1 MACWMRGRKRDLPCW
16 KPLESNMEEIR
27 EVESHTSFKK
37 RWSMKEIMREKNP
50 GNALWKG
57 LNKLK
62 ELSCRSFLC
71 SSAFRD
77 KKCWRTQ
84 PQCAGKD
91 LSREGSQ
98 MWKFNS
104 ANTNHIDF
112 PQQYSRQWLPKL
124 YDFPYQSNRKKSN
137 DRSSRLKL
145 SFLMTL
151 FVIIKLTVIIIV
163 YHFFVFAKLNDIN
176 AFKNQKQ
183 MMKG

>member
-124 YDFPYQSNRKKSN
+124 NDFPYQSNRKKSN
-137 DRSSRLKL
+137 VVCKIKWSFFEVKIIFSNEFICHYKINRDYNCL
-145 SFLMTL
+145 SF
-151 FVIIKLTVIIIV
+151 FCFCQVKW
-163 YHFFVFAKLNDIN
+163 YKCF
-176 AFKNQKQ
+176 
-183 MMKG
+183 